1 MVMFGEAFK
10 EQTTG
15 TFLTVQRFRFCTSTV
30 GSMASILGGELRS
43 FMPHSAAKKKKRI
56 KYRYQNPRMQRV
68 GTLGNNSLSWNE
80 ILEVLISGERIN

>member
-30 GSMASILGGELRS
+30 GSMASIPGGELRS
-43 FMPHSAAKKKKRI
+43 FMPHSAAKKKKKESRTDIRI
-56 KYRYQNPRMQRV
+56 QECKEWELWETTPY
-68 GTLGNNSLSWNE
+68 LGMKSWKSSSQE
-80 ILEVLISGERIN
+80 KE